1 MADLNEIE
9 AIKRLKY
16 RYCRTLDQKLWDELE
31 QCLTEDCRSAYGDGH
46 FSFEGRPAIMTFL
59 RDALGPG
66 TRISSHRVHQPEIE
80 LTSPTTATGVWALD
94 DVVIETEAKLTI
106 RGAAFYR
113 DEYVKVGGEWKIA
126 STGYRRIYEEMES
139 RTDTPSLTLT
149 KNAFVG
155 SPSGGRAS
163 K

>member
-16 RYCRTLDQKLWDELE
+16 RYCRTLDQKLWDELA

-46 FSFEGRPAIMTFL
+46 FSFAGRAAIMTFL
-59 RDALGPG
+59 RDALGPK

-106 RGAAFYR
+106 RGAAFYH
-113 DEYVKVGGEWKIA
+113 DEYVKVGGEWKIRH
-126 STGYRRIYEEMES
+126 TGYERTFEEMAPRKEQGW
-139 RTDTPSLTLT
+139 RITQHGFA
-149 KNAFVG
+149 K
-155 SPSGGRAS
+155 
-163 K
+163 

>member
-1 MADLNEIE
+1 MADLHEIE

-46 FSFEGRPAIMTFL
+46 FSFDGRAAIMTFL

-80 LTSPTTATGVWALD
+80 ITSPTTATGVWALD
-94 DVVIETEAKLTI
+94 DIVIETEAKLTI
-106 RGAAFYR
+106 RGAAFYH
-113 DEYVKVGGEWKIA
+113 DEYVKLDGQWKIK
-126 STGYRRIYEEMES
+126 STGYERTFEEVES
-139 RTDTPSLTLT
+139 RADTPSLLVTE
-149 KNAFVG
+149 NGF
-155 SPSGGRAS
+155 SRQ
-163 K
+163 

>member
-1 MADLNEIE
+1 MADLQEIE

-31 QCLTEDCRSAYGDGH
+31 QCLTEDCRSAYGDGN
-46 FSFEGRPAIMTFL
+46 FSFDGRSAIMAFL
-59 RDALGPG
+59 KDALGPR

-80 LTSPTTATGVWALD
+80 LTSATTATGVWALD
-94 DVVIETEAKLTI
+94 DVVIETDAKLTI
-106 RGAAFYR
+106 RGAAFYH
-113 DEYVKVGGEWKIA
+113 DEYVKVGDAWKIA
-126 STGYRRIYEEMES
+126 KTGYRRIYEEMES
-139 RTDTPSLTLT
+139 RTDTPSLALT

-155 SPSGGRAS
+155 T

>member
-1 MADLNEIE
+1 MDAGWFDGGFPNGVGNWTVRKQEYPNG
-9 AIKRLKY
+9 LKPVGNA
-16 RYCRTLDQKLWDELE
+16 CDQLGLK
-31 QCLTEDCRSAYGDGH
+31 
-46 FSFEGRPAIMTFL
+46 FL
-59 RDALGPG
+59 IWWEPERVGPG

-106 RGAAFYR
+106 RGAAFYH
-113 DEYVKVGGEWKIA
+113 DEDVKIGGEWKIRR
-126 STGYRRIYEEMES
+126 TGYKRIYEEMES
-139 RTDTPSLTLT
+139 RTDTPSLALT

-155 SPSGGRAS
+155 T

>member
-16 RYCRTLDQKLWDELE
+16 RYCRTLDQKLWDELA

-46 FSFEGRPAIMTFL
+46 FAFDGRAAIMNFL
-59 RDALGPG
+59 RDALGPRS
-66 TRISSHRVHQPEIE
+66 RISSHRVHQPEIE

-94 DVVIETEAKLTI
+94 DIVIETEAKLTI
-106 RGAAFYR
+106 RGAAFYH

-126 STGYRRIYEEMES
+126 KTGYRRIYEEMES
-139 RTDTPSLTLT
+139 RTDTPSLALT

-155 SPSGGRAS
+155 EARS
-163 K
+163 